1 LKIGVEHAEELFEDS
16 AQKHGKKKVAVGDH
30 DLWIGAGNS
39 LQLPAHDLRLQR
51 VEL

>member
-1 LKIGVEHAEELFEDS
+1 MLKNLFEDS

-39 LQLPAHDLRLQR
+39 SPASCS
-51 VEL
+51 